1 MTEQQDQS
9 APRNGRVHEDLP
21 AELHGLLSQPLDPTL
36 VSLRASVGGRMVA
49 YLEGHQAINQANR
62 IFGYGRW
69 GSDIV
74 GPIGYRE
81 ISGRSVSEEPS
92 PLGMYWARVRVKVRG
107 CEARSDV
114 GCAVVTEPTAEAHE
128 TAIKAAV
135 TDGMKRALR
144 QFGDQF
150 GNGLYDRADPG
161 RLAAERE
168 LADLRATAII
178 LGAQLGLDEADTR
191 LQISRRSGRSF
202 DETGARELASVL
214 QSMAEALRRG
224 RGAA

>member
-1 MTEQQDQS
+1 
-9 APRNGRVHEDLP
+9 VHADLTP
-21 AELHGLLSQPLDPTL
+21 ELHGLLSRPLDPEL
-36 VSLRASVGGRMVA
+36 VSLRAGSGGRMVA

-69 GSDIV
+69 GSEVV
-74 GPIGYRE
+74 GPIGYRA
-81 ISGRSVSEEPS
+81 IRGSNGSGEPS

-114 GCAVVTEPTAEAHE
+114 GCAVVIEPSAEAHE

-168 LADLRATAII
+168 LADLRATAIA
-178 LGAQLGLDEADTR
+178 LGAQLGLDEATTR
-191 LQISRRSGRSF
+191 LQVSRRSGRSF
-202 DETGARELASVL
+202 EETGVRELASVL
-214 QSMAEALRRG
+214 RSMADALRSG
-224 RGAA
+224 RGTA